1 MEGERSVGR
10 ALKFYR
16 IHGTSRRC
24 SALDY
29 FEDFEEA
36 AKLEEPQNN
45 KDLQDAREVQDLPTS

>member
-1 MEGERSVGR
+1 M
-10 ALKFYR
+10 KFYR

-45 KDLQDAREVQDLPTS
+45 KDLQDAREVQVLPTS